1 MRTTSA
7 ALALAALALALNVA
21 AGEAREVPG
30 SPAAVFLL
38 SAHLEQV
45 KATSDV
51 AVTAATV
58 GTGQLV
64 LDVID
69 GKAQA
74 AAVAMTLAEA
84 VAAAREAA
92 WQEGRMLVVP
102 EALQFH
108 EVARYERDARPVGFV
123 TVGAPSPQ
131 LEKVM
136 GYLRSKQG
144 LYGR

>member
-1 MRTTSA
+1 MKTTCA
-7 ALALAALALALNVA
+7 ALALAALTFAVPALARD
-21 AGEAREVPG
+21 AREVPG

-38 SAHLEQV
+38 SPHLEQV
-45 KATSDV
+45 RAASNV
-51 AVTAATV
+51 EVSAATV
-58 GTGQLV
+58 GSGQLV

-74 AAVAMTLAEA
+74 AVVAMTLPQA

-92 WQEGRMLVVP
+92 WQEGRMLVIP

-108 EVARYERDARPVGFV
+108 EVARFERDSRPVGFV
-123 TVGAPSPQ
+123 TVGPPSPQ

-144 LYGR
+144 LYRR

>member
-1 MRTTSA
+1 MKTTTA
-7 ALALAALALALNVA
+7 ALALAALVLAFPA
-21 AGEAREVPG
+21 ASRDVPG

-38 SAHLEQV
+38 APHLEQV

-58 GTGQLV
+58 GSGQLV

-74 AAVAMTLAEA
+74 AVVAMTLPEA
-84 VAAAREAA
+84 MAAAREAA

-102 EALQFH
+102 EGLQFH
-108 EVARYERDARPVGFV
+108 EVARYESNARPVGFV